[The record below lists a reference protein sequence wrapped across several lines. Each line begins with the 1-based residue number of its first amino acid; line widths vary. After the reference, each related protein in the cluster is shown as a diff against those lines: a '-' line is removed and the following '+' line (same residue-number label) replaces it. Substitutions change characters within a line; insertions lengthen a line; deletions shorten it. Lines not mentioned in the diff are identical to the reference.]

1 LQPSQGTTE
10 SVIKPH
16 SQQHNTALAK
26 LNRAPPRVALGSAG
40 TIPVNVGEELDN
52 ELEELDD
59 ELDERSSH
67 AFDSIG
73 GRKR

>member
-1 LQPSQGTTE
+1 
-10 SVIKPH
+10 
-16 SQQHNTALAK
+16 LAK
-26 LNRAPPRVALGSAG
+26 LNRAPPRVALDSAG
-40 TIPVNVGEELDN
+40 IIPVIVGEELDN